1 MKLSNQQL
9 KDVYYGAYRIEE
21 TEEGYLKS
29 YQYTHD
35 QMNYFKGLS
44 DFWFD
49 RCDASNGKTLE
60 FSTTSSY
67 FSFEYKVAW
76 IGSEDTIE
84 MAVDGLIHKVIYLKD
99 IQSEGELKFDL
110 PQDSH
115 HITIYLPSDATI
127 LIRNAHCNAP
137 LYPIKKN
144 AQVLWMGDSI
154 TQGYGPFRSAHM
166 YVSVANR
173 TLNYNVINQGIGGYV
188 YDPHIIMPM
197 SGYTPDKIIV
207 SLGTNQYESDDFK
220 SIELFYQRLYEIYHD
235 TPVLCITPIWRGDAP
250 HAFEVLSEFTHKL
263 KQIVSV
269 YPHVFVIEGF
279 KLVPH
284 SSEYFIDDLHPN
296 ALGSEIY
303 GRNLASAIQKIGF

>member
-1 MKLSNQQL
+1 MKLTNQQL

-21 TEEGYLKS
+21 TKEGYLKS
-29 YQYTHD
+29 YQYTKD
-35 QMNYFKGLS
+35 QMDYFKELS

-60 FSTTSSY
+60 FFTTSTY

-99 IQSEGELKFDL
+99 IPSEGILKFEC
-110 PQDSH
+110 PQYSH
-115 HITIYLPSDATI
+115 HIIIYLPSDATL
-127 LIRNAHCNAP
+127 LIKNAQCDAP

-154 TQGYGPFRSAHM
+154 TQGYGPFRSGHM
-166 YVSVANR
+166 YLNVANR
-173 TLNYNVINQGIGGYV
+173 ALNYNVINQGIGGYV

-197 SGYTPDKIIV
+197 VGYTPDKIII

-220 SIELFYQRLYEIYHD
+220 PIEMFYQRLHELYHD
-235 TPVLCITPIWRGDAP
+235 VPVLCITPIWRGDSP
-250 HAFEVLSEFTHKL
+250 HAFEVMKEFTRKL
-263 KQIVSV
+263 MQIVAP
-269 YPHVFVIEGF
+269 YPHIHIINGMN
-279 KLVPH
+279 LVPH
-284 SSEYFIDDLHPN
+284 CSEYFIDDLHPN

-303 GRNLASAIQKIGF
+303 GRNLVLAIQNIGF